1 MKQLAFDILI
11 VGAGPAG
18 LAAAASAVQSGQR
31 IGLVDDNSA
40 AGGQIWRGG
49 IQGPRIQQAASWL
62 ERINRP
68 EITRLQQT
76 RVIASPKT
84 GELLAET
91 PTETLLL
98 RFDRLILATG
108 ARERF
113 LPFPGWTLPGVMG
126 AGGLQALVKGG
137 LPIKGK
143 RVVVTGSGP
152 LLLAVASY
160 LRSKGARVRLIAEQA
175 PLSKLACFALQL
187 PRNTAHLKQASGLG
201 WNLLGIPYKTGC
213 WITKAEGGDWLQAV
227 TIQQGHRS
235 WREQCDYLAC
245 GYGLVPKL
253 ELASSL
259 GCRLNEGAV
268 EVNEWQQTSLAI
280 IYCAGEATGI
290 GGLDKSLLEGQIA
303 GFAAAGLFVKARTY
317 FPAREQAHRFAEALE
332 RSFSLQDK
340 LKTLPTAETLI
351 CRCEDVSY
359 QDLQPYPNWR
369 SAKLQT
375 RCGMG
380 PCQGRICGSA
390 TEFLFG
396 WTQDS
401 IRPPVITA
409 RLASLVQDGQQSRQT
424 FKEINR

>member
-1 MKQLAFDILI
+1 MKQLTFDILI

-18 LAAAASAVQSGQR
+18 LAAAASASQSGLQ
-31 IGLVDDNSA
+31 IGLVDDNPT

-49 IQGPRIQQAASWL
+49 IQRSRTQQAADWF
-62 ERINRP
+62 ERTNRP
-68 EITRLQQT
+68 EITRLHQT

-84 GELLAET
+84 GALLAEK
-91 PTETLLL
+91 PNETLLL
-98 RFDRLILATG
+98 RFEQLILATG

-143 RVVVTGSGP
+143 RVIVAGSGP

-160 LRSKGARVRLIAEQA
+160 LRSKGALIRLIAEQA
-175 PLSKLACFALQL
+175 PLSKLAGFALQL
-187 PRNTAHLKQASGLG
+187 PRNTAHLKQASSLG
-201 WNLLGIPYKTGC
+201 WNLLGVPYKTGC
-213 WITKAEGGDWLQAV
+213 WITKAEGRDRLETV
-227 TIQQGHRS
+227 TIRRGHRS

-245 GYGLVPKL
+245 AYGLVPNI

-259 GCRLNEGAV
+259 GCRLKEGAV
-268 EVNEWQQTSLAI
+268 EVNEWQQTSLANV
-280 IYCAGEATGI
+280 YCAGESTGI

-303 GFAAAGLFVKARTY
+303 GFAAAGLFVKARTC
-317 FPAREQAHRFAEALE
+317 FPAREQAHRFAETLG
-332 RSFSLQDK
+332 RSFILQDK

-351 CRCEDVSY
+351 CRCEDVRY
-359 QDLQPYPNWR
+359 QDLLLYPNWR

-390 TEFLFG
+390 TEFLYG

-409 RLASLVQDGQQSRQT
+409 RLASLAQ
-424 FKEINR
+424 EL